1 MAEPIE
7 IGVKLRA
14 DTSQLTGDVAKAK
27 AQVDAAGADSA
38 GKATAA
44 TKAQAA
50 ATSELGE
57 KLKSVKKTYG
67 EQIEVVQGLL
77 GKVFAVGAIA
87 TTFFKI
93 GEAIS
98 TYVIERLKTANERAE
113 EFRATLDKTNTAAA
127 QAKIADKFDELNK
140 KLMEVN
146 AQFRPITNV
155 MLELFPNFAG
165 LLADDANKIRDELK
179 NLNDIAQATANNARR
194 IRGVAQAAADAQEA
208 ERYAKQIEALN
219 AINSKAIFDSLG
231 EEEQLEAEA
240 QARILEI
247 IKAHNALAA
256 ADRLAKAG
264 ETKAAIEA
272 IERTLGAEMDKRA
285 KAAADEAAK
294 TAEEER
300 KKREDEQ
307 EEYRKWWAEQEEAQ
321 RKQAEAARKAQEA
334 WIQSLKAIRAEINA
348 TFGGEAAASITQF
361 GQQLTVSGLQ
371 AAGNMNRIVVE
382 GVG

>member
-127 QAKIADKFDELNK
+127 QVKIADKFDELNK

-165 LLADDANKIRDELK
+165 ILADDANKIRDELK
-179 NLNDIAQATANNARR
+179 NLNDIAQATSNNARR

-208 ERYAKQIEALN
+208 ERYAKQLEALN
-219 AINSKAIFDSLG
+219 ALNAQAQLDAMG
-231 EEEQLEAEA
+231 EEERMEAEA

-264 ETKAAIEA
+264 ESTAAIQA
-272 IERTLGAEMDKRA
+272 IEKALADELAKRA

-294 TAEEER
+294 KAEEER
-300 KKREDEQ
+300 KKREEEH

>member
-38 GKATAA
+38 GKATEA

-50 ATSELGE
+50 ATSALGE
-57 KLKSVKKTYG
+57 QLKNVKKSYG
-67 EQIEVVQGLL
+67 EQIEVVQGLI
-77 GKVFAVGAIA
+77 GKIAGIAGIA
-87 TTFFKI
+87 TIAFKV
-93 GEAIS
+93 GEAIRAS
-98 TYVIERLKTANERAE
+98 IVAALEDGSEKARDFISELNSADSVKNAEALSKQIRVVEGDLAATKERYDALKEAGFGATAEATSGAQVQAKLEQELADLRRRLRIEEAFNKAQEEKKAAEEAAAKEKEIQEKAAGDLATMAEEARRSLLSEEERL
-113 EFRATLDKTNTAAA
+113 
-127 QAKIADKFDELNK
+127 Q
-140 KLMEVN
+140 V
-146 AQFRPITNV
+146 
-155 MLELFPNFAG
+155 
-165 LLADDANKIRDELK
+165 
-179 NLNDIAQATANNARR
+179 
-194 IRGVAQAAADAQEA
+194 
-208 ERYAKQIEALN
+208 
-219 AINSKAIFDSLG
+219 
-231 EEEQLEAEA
+231 EA
-240 QARILEI
+240 QDKILAI
-247 IKAHNALAA
+247 IKAHNAMAA
-256 ADRLAKAG
+256 ADKIAKAA
-264 ETKAAIEA
+264 EAKAAIEA
-272 IERTLGAEMDKRA
+272 IEKALADELAKRA

-294 TAEEER
+294 KAEEER
-300 KKREDEQ
+300 KKREEEH

>member
-1 MAEPIE
+1 M
-7 IGVKLRA
+7 RA
-14 DTSQLTGDVAKAK
+14 DTSAIPGDVAKAK
-27 AQVDAAGADSA
+27 AQVDAAAADTA
-38 GKATAA
+38 AKATEATNKQTAA
-44 TKAQAA
+44 TSA
-50 ATSELGE
+50 LGE
-57 KLKSVKKTYG
+57 KLKQVKKTYG
-67 EQIEVVQGLL
+67 EQIEIVQGLL
-77 GKVFAVGAIA
+77 GKIFAVGAIA
-87 TTFFKI
+87 TTFYKI

-98 TYVIERLKTANERAE
+98 TYVIERLKTANQRAE
-113 EFRATLDKTNTAAA
+113 EFRATLDKTNTAAS
-127 QAKIADKFDELNK
+127 QVKIADKFDELNK

-146 AQFRPITNV
+146 AQVRPITNV

-208 ERYAKQIEALN
+208 ERYAKQLEALN

-294 TAEEER
+294 KAEEER
-300 KKREDEQ
+300 KKREAEQ

-321 RKQAEAARKAQEA
+321 RKQAEAAAKARDA
-334 WIQSLKAIRAEINA
+334 WVQSLKAIRSEINA
-348 TFGGEAAASITQF
+348 TFGAETANSITQF
-361 GQQLTVSGLQ
+361 GQQIQGLGM
-371 AAGNMNRIVVE
+371 ATSANMNRIVVE

>member
-127 QAKIADKFDELNK
+127 QVKIADKFDELNK
-140 KLMEVN
+140 KLVEVN

-165 LLADDANKIRDELK
+165 ILADDANKIRDELK
-179 NLNDIAQATANNARR
+179 NLNDIAQATSNNARR

-208 ERYAKQIEALN
+208 ERYAKQLEALN
-219 AINSKAIFDSLG
+219 ALNAQAQLDAMG
-231 EEEQLEAEA
+231 EEERMEAEA

-256 ADRLAKAG
+256 ADRLAKAA
-264 ETKAAIEA
+264 ESTAAIQA
-272 IERTLGAEMDKRA
+272 IEKALADELAKRA

-294 TAEEER
+294 KAEEER
-300 KKREDEQ
+300 KKREEEQ

>member
-38 GKATAA
+38 GKATEA

-87 TTFFKI
+87 GTFYKI

-98 TYVIERLKTANERAE
+98 TFLIDRLTTASEKMADFNRE
-113 EFRATLDKTNTAAA
+113 LDKSDAKAA
-127 QAKIADKFDELNK
+127 QSRVVEKLAEINAKIAD
-140 KLMEVN
+140 
-146 AQFRPITNV
+146 
-155 MLELFPNFAG
+155 
-165 LLADDANKIRDELK
+165 
-179 NLNDIAQATANNARR
+179 QATVANQVMDSFLLETFGTTFGEDLLTQQAKLNEMLLGLGNR
-194 IRGVAQAAADAQEA
+194 IRGQRQRDEAKAAEDAAAKEA
-208 ERYAKQIEALN
+208 ERYAKQLEDLNALN
-219 AINSKAIFDSLG
+219 AQAKLDAMG
-231 EEEQLEAEA
+231 EEERMEAEA

-272 IERTLGAEMDKRA
+272 IERALGAEMDKRA

-294 TAEEER
+294 KAEEER
-300 KKREDEQ
+300 KKREEEH